1 MCDLTVEEVAKL
13 IDKAYEDE
21 VNNYT
26 ELPEKLK
33 NDRIKYTD
41 SLLRQIRC
49 ETCDEIMEIEDLV
62 YVHKDKG
69 IADNGDINYVCGH
82 NKGIGKAKSTIKE
95 KR

>member
-1 MCDLTVEEVAKL
+1 MAEKLSIEEVAKL

-49 ETCDEIMEIEDLV
+49 EACEKILED
-62 YVHKDKG
+62 DR
-69 IADNGDINYVCGH
+69 
-82 NKGIGKAKSTIKE
+82 IGFLCKNRARQIIKE

>member
-49 ETCDEIMEIEDLV
+49 EACQNIDEIELIDYEDSPTSTREFV
-62 YVHKDKG
+62 SG
-69 IADNGDINYVCGH
+69 WNGALN
-82 NKGIGKAKSTIKE
+82 AIKE